1 MRKEW
6 GRRRMEERREEVGE
20 KGVGSTKNGGVEGG
34 SWCERSGV
42 DEEWRS

>member
-6 GRRRMEERREEVGE
+6 GRRRTEELREEVGE
-20 KGVGSTKNGGVEGG
+20 KGVGSTKNGGAEGG
-34 SWCERSGV
+34 GWCESSGV